1 MQDRNDFEL
10 ITLPA
15 LVPVLSTAS
24 GDTLLLLVKHA
35 ELIINK
41 VKLINVYALLHFVF
55 LPCTCLFLLKVF
67 SSQTHLLTSISDLS
81 FIYGSLVESFHL
93 EVRLAYIFVQ
103 LFSLIA
109 SILYRMSYLC
119 FSEPTMI
126 MMSAYRRKFLKDP
139 PLPLSNSMVR

>member
-41 VKLINVYALLHFVF
+41 VKVDQCVCITALCFF

-81 FIYGSLVESFHL
+81 FTYRSLVESFHI
-93 EVRLAYIFVQ
+93 EVRLA
-103 LFSLIA
+103 S
-109 SILYRMSYLC
+109 LC
-119 FSEPTMI
+119 FSIPVVYI
-126 MMSAYRRKFLKDP
+126 H
-139 PLPLSNSMVR
+139 